1 MQYEHPMFEIIPVID
16 LREGEVVHARMGQRA
31 DYRPISSTLCRG
43 STPEAVVGGL
53 LGLAAFPTLYVADL
67 DAIEGTGDNEA
78 VLRHLRR
85 RYPGLGLWVD
95 AGFRDPGHCLEWLS
109 RDIGDLVLGSETQA
123 DWEGLRRL
131 AGSPQAH
138 RIILSLDF
146 AGDRFLG
153 PAADPEPALWPTRV
167 IVMTLAR
174 VGSGEG
180 PDLARLRQIMAKN
193 TGRQLYAAGG
203 VRDLD
208 DLKGLSDAGAAGVL
222 VASALHD
229 GRISREALASFA
241 SASA

>member
-1 MQYEHPMFEIIPVID
+1 MFEIIPVID
-16 LREGEVVHARMGQRA
+16 LRQGEVVHARMGQRA
-31 DYRPISSTLCRG
+31 NYRPISSTLCQG

-53 LGLAAFPTLYVADL
+53 LGLSAFPTLYIADL

-78 VLRHLRR
+78 VLRTLRR
-85 RYPGLGLWVD
+85 HFPQLGLWVD
-95 AGFRDPGHCLEWLS
+95 AGFRDSAQCLDWLS

-138 RIILSLDF
+138 RIVLSLDF

-153 PAADPEPALWPTRV
+153 PAADPEPALWPARV

-180 PDLARLRQIMAKN
+180 PDLARLGQIMAKN
-193 TGRQLYAAGG
+193 PGHRLYAAGG
-203 VRDLD
+203 VRDMG
-208 DLKGLSDAGAAGVL
+208 DLRSLRDAGAAGVL
-222 VASALHD
+222 IASALHD
-229 GRISREALASFA
+229 GRIGPDALARFDSP
-241 SASA
+241 SRR

>member
-1 MQYEHPMFEIIPVID
+1 MFEIIPVID
-16 LREGEVVHARMGQRA
+16 LRQGEVVHARMGQRA
-31 DYRPISSTLCRG
+31 NYRPISSTLCQG

-53 LGLAAFPTLYVADL
+53 LGLAAFPILYVADL
-67 DAIEGTGDNEA
+67 DAIEGTGDNEG
-78 VLRHLRR
+78 VLRNLRR
-85 RYPGLGLWVD
+85 RFPELGLWVD
-95 AGFRDPGHCLEWLS
+95 AGFRDPGHCLEWLR

-153 PAADPEPALWPTRV
+153 PAADPEPALWPARV

-180 PDLARLRQIMAKN
+180 PDLARLRQIMVKN
-193 TGRQLYAAGG
+193 PGRRLYAAGG

-208 DLKGLSDAGAAGVL
+208 DLKGLNDAGAAGVL

-229 GRISREALASFA
+229 GRIGPDALAHFA
-241 SASA
+241 SASRR

>member
-1 MQYEHPMFEIIPVID
+1 MFEIIPVID
-16 LREGEVVHARMGQRA
+16 LRQGEVVHARKGQRA
-31 DYRPISSTLCRG
+31 AYRPISSSLCQG

-53 LGLAAFPTLYVADL
+53 LGLAPFPSLYVADL

-78 VLRHLRR
+78 VLRDLRR
-85 RYPGLGLWVD
+85 RFPSLKLWVD
-95 AGFRDPGHCLEWLS
+95 AGFRDPGQCLEWLR

-153 PAADPEPALWPTRV
+153 PAADPEPELWPARV

-193 TGRQLYAAGG
+193 PGRRLYAAGG

-208 DLKGLSDAGAAGVL
+208 DLTGLTEAGAAGVL
-222 VASALHD
+222 IASALHD
-229 GRISREALASFA
+229 GRIGPAALVRFA
-241 SASA
+241 GTAEH